1 MIMDHKFFEFLEH
14 GDREDKLHGKP
25 LIRQNVFFSPK
36 VMIIIEFVL
45 SILFIALVNL
55 LAIGL
60 LVLLNTP
67 MREFILGN

>member
-1 MIMDHKFFEFLEH
+1 MDHKFFDFLEH
-14 GDREDKLHGKP
+14 GDRQDKLHGKP
-25 LIRQNVFFSPK
+25 LIRQNFFFSPK
-36 VMIIIEFVL
+36 VMIIIEFAL

>member
-1 MIMDHKFFEFLEH
+1 MNHKFFEFLEH
-14 GDREDKLHGKP
+14 GDRVDKLLGKP

-36 VMIIIEFVL
+36 VMVIIEFVL